1 MLNTNLTMTRMINNP
16 ADGSSKPLIRME
28 SSEVVSTPSGQPSA
42 MVGRDDPSGS
52 MALSESLHES
62 QKYLR
67 LVVDTLPDRIYW
79 KNRESVYLG
88 CNQLFAQ
95 DAGFSSP
102 TDLIGKSDFDL
113 AWHDQAMSHQK
124 DDQMLMETGKARL
137 HYEEPRM
144 TAHGRVAT
152 WRSSKLPLRDN
163 DGKVIGLLG
172 TYEDITEK
180 LCADELLRLQ
190 QTALCATANVVVI
203 TDRRG
208 NVVWTNPAFTHV
220 TGYTSGEILGK
231 NPRIMKSGNHPPA
244 FYEEMW
250 KMIASGQVWHGEFN
264 NRRKDGT
271 IVIEEATITPVR
283 NENGR
288 ITHFIAVKQD
298 ITARKSAEQE
308 RAMLE
313 VQLRHAQKLE
323 SIGQL
328 AAGIAHEI
336 NTPTQYVG
344 DNLRFVQESISPL
357 MEALDIAKQMLQAAR
372 DGKLTSELIS
382 SVETRLANADLDY
395 LTTELPK
402 AVSESLDGVER
413 VSKIVRAMK
422 EFSHPGSEQK
432 TLVDLNKAI
441 DSTLT
446 VARNEWKYVA
456 ELVTDYDG
464 NLPRVS
470 CLPGEF
476 NQVILNLV
484 VNASHA
490 ISDAIKGNESTK
502 GKITASTRRDGD
514 WVEVRISD
522 TGTGIPDHARCKIF
536 EPFFTTK
543 GVGKGT
549 GQGLAISRSVIVDKH
564 GGTIDFHTETGK
576 GTVFIIRLPL
586 QPQRQREGITS

>member
-1 MLNTNLTMTRMINNP
+1 
-16 ADGSSKPLIRME
+16 
-28 SSEVVSTPSGQPSA
+28 
-42 MVGRDDPSGS
+42 
-52 MALSESLHES
+52 
-62 QKYLR
+62 
-67 LVVDTLPDRIYW
+67 
-79 KNRESVYLG
+79 
-88 CNQLFAQ
+88 
-95 DAGFSSP
+95 
-102 TDLIGKSDFDL
+102 
-113 AWHDQAMSHQK
+113 
-124 DDQMLMETGKARL
+124 
-137 HYEEPRM
+137 
-144 TAHGRVAT
+144 
-152 WRSSKLPLRDN
+152 
-163 DGKVIGLLG
+163 
-172 TYEDITEK
+172 
-180 LCADELLRLQ
+180 
-190 QTALCATANVVVI
+190 
-203 TDRRG
+203 
-208 NVVWTNPAFTHV
+208 
-220 TGYTSGEILGK
+220 
-231 NPRIMKSGNHPPA
+231 
-244 FYEEMW
+244 
-250 KMIASGQVWHGEFN
+250 MIASGQVWHGEFN

-522 TGTGIPDHARCKIF
+522 TGTGIPDQARCKIF